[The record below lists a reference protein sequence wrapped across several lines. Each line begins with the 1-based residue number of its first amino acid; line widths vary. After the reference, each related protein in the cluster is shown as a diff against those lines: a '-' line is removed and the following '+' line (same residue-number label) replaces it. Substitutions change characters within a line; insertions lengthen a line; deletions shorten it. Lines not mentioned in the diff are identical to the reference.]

1 MGIEKVV
8 KLFVGDSLI
17 VYWALVQLSHPAAM
31 VAPIVYWIFDTCY
44 KVCNVRFFHM
54 RHKGNIPT
62 HLLAKYACDIVDFL
76 VLMGESLFLRTSPSL

>member
-1 MGIEKVV
+1 
-8 KLFVGDSLI
+8 
-17 VYWALVQLSHPAAM
+17 
-31 VAPIVYWIFDTCY
+31 
-44 KVCNVRFFHM
+44 M